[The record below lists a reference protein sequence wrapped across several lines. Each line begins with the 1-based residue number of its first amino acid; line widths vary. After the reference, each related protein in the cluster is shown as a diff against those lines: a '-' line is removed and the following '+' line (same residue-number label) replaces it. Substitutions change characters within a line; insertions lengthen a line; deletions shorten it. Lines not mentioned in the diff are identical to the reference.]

1 MSFEKLV
8 KEIQEAKQAY
18 YQTGTSPLTDV
29 QYDELVDKAKKL
41 GYIDTVGSAP
51 VGSIKT
57 IEHEHPMLSLDKV
70 HTANEIKKFSAGRDL
85 LFMYKADG
93 LTVSCTYVDGLLTR
107 LETRGDGAV
116 GNDILFH
123 AKSFENLPLVINK
136 AGKYVI
142 DGECVILYPDFEEIN
157 ERQTKANEARYS
169 NPRNLAAGSLNQL
182 DPSISKERHLRFYAW
197 DVIEGGDYSLN
208 ESLTEAR
215 TLGFE
220 TVECIFVEHCGSQN
234 NFEKWAAAFNEYP
247 DILRQKA
254 KEQGFP
260 IDGIVVKYDDV
271 YYGRSLGATNHHPC
285 NAIAY
290 KFEDDRYPT
299 TLKNVTWQVGKT
311 RIITPILN
319 FEPVEIG
326 GSVIE
331 RCTAHNVSIYKQL
344 NITEG
349 CTCYI
354 YKANDVI
361 PNCDCTEPNGGR
373 PIPIPDTCPI
383 CGAPTKIVKENN
395 SEVLMCTNENCKGAL
410 LGKLVAFASKK
421 AMDIN
426 GLSEATLK
434 TFINLGWV
442 EKPIDLYFLAND
454 FGSKLQNLPGFG
466 IKSAEKLFKA
476 IEKSRDVD
484 LQHFI
489 VALNIPGIGEGQSKL
504 ICKVFSTF
512 NDLLNAIETGYRF
525 DNIPGIGEVLNGN
538 IYGWMKDNKEDM
550 VNLFLLMR
558 FKYDAK
564 VKASGAGSPINGK
577 TFVITGTVH
586 HFKNR
591 DALKEKIESL
601 GGKVA
606 GSVSKNTDY
615 LINNDAESNSSK
627 NVKAKQLG
635 VKIIDEDT
643 FMSMITK

>member
-1 MSFEKLV
+1 MNFEELV
-8 KEIQEAKQAY
+8 KEIKEAKQAY
-18 YQTGTSPLTDV
+18 YQTGTSSLTDV
-29 QYDELVDKAKKL
+29 QYDELVKKAEKL

-116 GNDILFH
+116 GNDIMFH
-123 AKSFENLPLVINK
+123 AKSFENLPLFINK

-157 ERQTKANEARYS
+157 ERQAKANEARYS

-182 DPSISKERHLRFYAW
+182 DPAISKERHLRFYAW

-208 ESLTEAR
+208 ESLIEAR
-215 TLGFE
+215 ALGFE
-220 TVECIFVEHCGSQN
+220 TVECMFVEHCGSQN

-260 IDGIVVKYDDV
+260 IDGVVIKYDDV

-319 FEPVEIG
+319 FEPVEIS

-344 NITEG
+344 DITEG

-373 PIPIPDTCPI
+373 PIPIPDTCPV

-421 AMDIN
+421 AMDID

-442 EKPIDLYFLAND
+442 EKPIDLYFLGES

-466 IKSAEKLFKA
+466 VKSAEKLFKA

-512 NDLLNAIETGYRF
+512 NDLLDAIETGYRF

-538 IYGWMKDNKEDM
+538 IYSWMKDNKEDM
-550 VNLFLLMR
+550 VNLSLLMR
-558 FKYDAK
+558 FKND
-564 VKASGAGSPINGK
+564 VKASGTGSSINGK

-591 DALKEKIESL
+591 DALKEEIESL

-615 LINNDAESNSSK
+615 LINNDVESNSSK